1 MQDHHPIAYIS
12 RHLNHQQQSYSTY
25 EKELL
30 AVVMVVQKWRHYL
43 LNTHFIIRTD
53 HRSLKFILNQKWTT
67 AFQQRWLVKLMEFDF
82 SIEYKQGHD
91 NVVVDALSRVEP
103 VACKALM
110 DHQVVSELV
119 IKIKASW
126 DSDHAIQRKISELQA
141 NSSFHKHYSWKDGEL
156 MRKGR
161 LVVDRDDAL
170 RQDILLHFH
179 VSAAVGHSG

>member
-1 MQDHHPIAYIS
+1 
-12 RHLNHQQQSYSTY
+12 
-25 EKELL
+25 
-30 AVVMVVQKWRHYL
+30 
-43 LNTHFIIRTD
+43 
-53 HRSLKFILNQKWTT
+53 
-67 AFQQRWLVKLMEFDF
+67 
-82 SIEYKQGHD
+82 
-91 NVVVDALSRVEP
+91 VEP